1 MQDPSHAH
9 VELNRHEDFH
19 SHDVVPGESA
29 ALVNST
35 MLMVLAIVAGLVLMA
50 LVFAWSPWAG
60 GDSSVTPGQGG
71 EDAQPSQQQQA
82 PERLPQQSPR

>member
-9 VELNRHEDFH
+9 VELNRSEDFH

-35 MLMVLAIVAGLVLMA
+35 MLMVLAIVAAFVLMA
-50 LVFAWSPWAG
+50 LVFAWSPWSG
-60 GDSSVTPGQGG
+60 GDSVTPGQGG
-71 EDAQPSQQQQA
+71 EDVQPSQQQQA

>member
-9 VELNRHEDFH
+9 VELNRSEDFH

-35 MLMVLAIVAGLVLMA
+35 MLMVLAIVAGLVLVA
-50 LVFAWSPWAG
+50 LVFAWSPWADG
-60 GDSSVTPGQGG
+60 NNVTPGQGG
-71 EDAQPSQQQQA
+71 EDVQPSQQQQA